1 MLKICLLATTL
12 KYLGAKL
19 VLCPVLVMVLG
30 CSLQIGFIRSLSP
43 SPLSKI
49 FFRSKKK
56 RLFSED
62 SKPHGYQGRG
72 LSWQKALKIYNFES
86 FMVHTGLMA
95 FYSRTFPGLLTIFKE
110 SVSTGTISHFF
121 HSHSKKAIPVSANN
135 VALFM
140 CDFNADSP
148 MFEMSIIRWQ
158 DLQKAFFLSTLNAVN
173 QPL

>member
-1 MLKICLLATTL
+1 MCLSRLPGLPAFDAVGEPATLAQRWTTW
-12 KYLGAKL
+12 KN
-19 VLCPVLVMVLG
+19 
-30 CSLQIGFIRSLSP
+30 
-43 SPLSKI
+43 
-49 FFRSKKK
+49 
-56 RLFSED
+56 E
-62 SKPHGYQGRG
+62 
-72 LSWQKALKIYNFES
+72 FELTAS
-86 FMVHTGLMA
+86 MVHTGLMT

-110 SVSTGTISHFF
+110 SLSTGTISHFF

-158 DLQKAFFLSTLNAVN
+158 HLHKAFFLSALNAVN